1 MDTGLLDA
9 AVEEYRHE
17 LHRLLD
23 RHPSVGADKD
33 DLLRLA
39 RRGAQATAAPMLW
52 AEAVSERL
60 DTHAVTLLL
69 GVTRQALG
77 QRVAADTLLG
87 IPGQGTTWFPTWQF
101 DVRRQPVRVRPVVAK
116 VLAVWRDALGSRC
129 DPLLIAGWAAASQF
143 GELRV
148 DDLSDATPAEWIS
161 RDGDEVPLLLAAQRA
176 AQGLAQ

>member
-17 LHRLLD
+17 LHRLLE
-23 RHPSVGADKD
+23 RYPGLSADKD
-33 DLLRLA
+33 DLIRLA

-52 AEAVSERL
+52 AEAVGDRL
-60 DTHAVTLLL
+60 DTRAVTMLL

-87 IPGQGTTWFPTWQF
+87 IPGQGTMWFPTWQF
-101 DVRRQPVRVRPVVAK
+101 DVSRQPARVRPVVAK

-129 DPLLIAGWAAASQF
+129 DPLLIAGWAAAPQF
-143 GELRV
+143 GELRSG
-148 DDLSDATPAEWIS
+148 DLADVTPSEWIS
-161 RDGDEVPLLLAAQRA
+161 RDGDEEPLLLAATRA
-176 AQGLAQ
+176 ARGLAQ